1 MPQDLHPRKKLK
13 LATTTKQ
20 HSKTEKQKY
29 DDITPSSIK
38 WQDLVTIGIV
48 SHETA
53 DDFFDECSR
62 KKASLPDS
70 PEMPDKYQFVKDG
83 HSLLEQRCK
92 HGSEAY
98 SLVIFGNLMA
108 AVADILTNT
117 SDGASEYGIE
127 VMPKIFVHPEDHKRD
142 IYSDYTLVK
151 LENSTL
157 QVVVELKRAV
167 AYELFSI
174 DSSHLA
180 QLLQEVYLSEA
191 HEKVISVLGT
201 ATHCHVFVLKIGKKR
216 RFNDR
221 HLEVIEYYFIPHDK
235 MSDMCLIPFLINLI
249 ESYFV
254 Q

>member
-1 MPQDLHPRKKLK
+1 
-13 LATTTKQ
+13 
-20 HSKTEKQKY
+20 
-29 DDITPSSIK
+29 
-38 WQDLVTIGIV
+38 
-48 SHETA
+48 
-53 DDFFDECSR
+53 
-62 KKASLPDS
+62 
-70 PEMPDKYQFVKDG
+70 
-83 HSLLEQRCK
+83 
-92 HGSEAY
+92 
-98 SLVIFGNLMA
+98 MA
-108 AVADILTNT
+108 AVADILTNA
-117 SDGASEYGIE
+117 SDRASEYRIE

-151 LENSTL
+151 LENSTF

-201 ATHCHVFVLKIGKKR
+201 STHCHVFVLKIGKK